1 MNKTVIYQSE
11 RIYGFLVNFYPEH
24 YRLEFAEEMK
34 FVFSE
39 LLQDAYAEQGDKGI
53 INLWFW
59 TMIDT
64 CKSLVIQHIENQKGN
79 NFMNKY
85 NDFLMSNKIFLWGAL
100 ATVLL
105 LMIPFVGMLVSDGWQ
120 WGIMDFVFMG
130 GLIFGAGAT
139 FVLVARQMNN
149 LFYRLAV
156 GIAGVAGFLLVW
168 INVAVE
174 IIGDDNPANLMYMGV
189 LAVAFLGAIL
199 ARFKAAGM
207 YRAMLAT
214 TAAHTIV
221 AIIAFIFYPDANP
234 GQFGILAI
242 NAFFILAWLSSG
254 LLFRNASSSDT
265 NVNA

>member
-1 MNKTVIYQSE
+1 MSKTVIYQSE
-11 RIYGFLVNFYPEH
+11 RIYGFLINFYPER
-24 YRLEFAEEMK
+24 YRVEFAEEMK

-64 CKSLVIQHIENQKGN
+64 VKSLVVQHIENQKGN
-79 NFMNKY
+79 KFMNKY
-85 NDFLMSNKIFLWGAL
+85 NDFLMSNKIFLWGAIG
-100 ATVLL
+100 TVLL
-105 LMIPFVGMLVSDGWQ
+105 LMIPFVGMLVSDSFQ
-120 WGIMDFVFMG
+120 WGVFDFVFMG
-130 GLIFGAGAT
+130 GLIFGAGAV
-139 FVLVARQMNN
+139 FVFVARQMNN
-149 LFYRLAV
+149 IFYRLAV

-168 INVAVE
+168 INAAVG
-174 IIGDDNPANLMYMGV
+174 IIGDDEPANMMYLGV
-189 LAVAFLGAIL
+189 LAIAFLGAIV

-214 TAAHTIV
+214 TTAHTIV
-221 AIIAFIFYPDANP
+221 AVIAFIFYPNAMP

-254 LLFRNASSSDT
+254 LLFRNAVSVESRE
-265 NVNA
+265 

>member
-105 LMIPFVGMLVSDGWQ
+105 LMIPLGGMLIGGSWK
-120 WGIMDFVFMG
+120 WGIMDFVLMG

-139 FVLVARQMNN
+139 FVLITRQMNN
-149 LFYRLAV
+149 FFYRLAV

-174 IIGDDNPANLMYMGV
+174 IIGDDNSANLMYMGV
-189 LAVAFLGAIL
+189 LAVAFVGAIL

-221 AIIAFIFYPDANP
+221 AVIAFIFYPDATP

-254 LLFRNASSSDT
+254 LLFRSASSSDK